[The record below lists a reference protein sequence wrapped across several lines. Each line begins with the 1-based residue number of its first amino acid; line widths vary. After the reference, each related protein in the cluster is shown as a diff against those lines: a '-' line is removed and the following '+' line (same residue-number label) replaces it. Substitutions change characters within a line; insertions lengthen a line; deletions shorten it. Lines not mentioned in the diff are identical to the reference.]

1 MCIILLLVPTCV
13 TVMPRDLSVIEGEV
27 ATFNCSVIGTGVN
40 ITWKLDESTINMS
53 VPGVL
58 INESRAV
65 TVDADPV
72 VESILIINTRE
83 FRGVTH
89 IFQCIVHQILPVPEE
104 LRFDVTLTILS
115 GKQWFVG
122 I

>member
-1 MCIILLLVPTCV
+1 M
-13 TVMPRDLSVIEGEV
+13 MPGELSVMEGEA
-27 ATFNCSVIGTGVN
+27 ATFNCSVIGTGIN
-40 ITWKLDESTINMS
+40 ITWKFNDSTINVS

-65 TVDADPV
+65 TIDADPV

-83 FRGVTH
+83 FSLQRGVAH
-89 IFQCIVHQILPVPEE
+89 NFQCIVHQISPVPRE
-104 LRFDVTLTILS
+104 RTFGVTLEILS